1 MRGQRTT
8 RQCCE
13 SNKFSPVCRLVRF
26 PGDLLKGRSQSNHP
40 VAKHFMK
47 TRPRDRRAKRT
58 SSGAQAFQSF
68 HRCGFSTCTLAGSF
82 PLHCQPLTPR
92 WWRLEPMAVNSASGP
107 ILITIS
113 SRGSEHGDLFGHWPA
128 QVRHPALF
136 ASAGDE
142 RFVNRHKLA
151 PEFEMQHGS
160 AQSRETFLGG
170 VGLREAT
177 GPKHEE
183 PKARKA
189 QIPEDSRRV
198 LAYLRS
204 PLRVWRGLV
213 SLSHEPLGSD
223 VNALQRLVVGDRK
236 RYHCRDRNAHG
247 VQRR

>member
-68 HRCGFSTCTLAGSF
+68 HRCGFSTCTLAGSS
-82 PLHCQPLTPR
+82 PVHCQPLTPR
-92 WWRLEPMAVNSASGP
+92 WWRLEPMAVNSASRP

-113 SRGSEHGDLFGHWPA
+113 SRGSERGDLLGHWLA
-128 QVRHPALF
+128 QVRHPGLI

-142 RFVNRHKLA
+142 QFVNLINSRLNLRCNRGRH
-151 PEFEMQHGS
+151 
-160 AQSRETFLGG
+160 SRG
-170 VGLREAT
+170 
-177 GPKHEE
+177 KHSWVAWVCERQLDQAGE
-183 PKARKA
+183 PKKTRKA

-198 LAYLRS
+198 FAYLCS
-204 PLRVWRGLV
+204 PLRVGGA
-213 SLSHEPLGSD
+213 LSGYRTSHS
-223 VNALQRLVVGDRK
+223 VAM
-236 RYHCRDRNAHG
+236 
-247 VQRR
+247 